1 MTTDSNLPEALQQHI
16 YSVSELS
23 HLLRA
28 CIENTFSHI
37 RIKAELSGVKMHSSG
52 HLYFTLKDQ
61 DAVMDAVCWRGT
73 SSKLPLKPEDGIEV
87 ICTGRLTIYAGRSKY
102 QMIVESMELS
112 GEGTLLKL
120 LEERK
125 KKLAAEGLFAPERKK
140 PLPFLPNLI
149 GIITSPT
156 GAVIKDMLHRL
167 GDRFPRHVILWPVA
181 VQGEGAENQIVQAI
195 QGFNRFA
202 QMNLPTPDL
211 LIVARGGGSLEDLWT
226 FNEESIARAVAN
238 SGIPIIS
245 AVGHETDTTL
255 IDFVSDFRAPT
266 PTAAA
271 ERAVPVR
278 SDLRQGLTLLENR
291 LIRCLRSMTDE
302 KTHRLND
309 CLDRLRQS
317 MNTLIQT
324 KGLQLQRLSLRS
336 PQELI
341 QRLQERLFFMTSKHQ
356 SISDNLIKHM
366 RQKFQNLD
374 NLLESYSYQKNL
386 KRGFCLVQSATMS
399 YVTSAGSLK
408 KNDLIHL
415 TFHDG
420 QKDALITT
428 PGATFQKKTA
438 KTPAPQKGF
447 WG

>member
-1 MTTDSNLPEALQQHI
+1 MTPDSNLPEALQQHI

-23 HLLRA
+23 QLLRA
-28 CIENTFSHI
+28 CVENTFSHI

-125 KKLAAEGLFAPERKK
+125 KKLAAEGLFALERKK

-195 QGFNRFA
+195 QGFNGFA
-202 QMNLPTPDL
+202 QLNLPTPDL
-211 LIVARGGGSLEDLWT
+211 LIIARGGGSLEDLWT

-238 SGIPIIS
+238 SRIPIIS

-291 LIRCLRSMTDE
+291 LIRCLRSMADE
-302 KTHRLND
+302 RTQRLND
-309 CLDRLRQS
+309 RLDRLRQS
-317 MNTLIQT
+317 MQTLIQT
-324 KGLQLQRLSLRS
+324 KGFQLQRLSLRS

-341 QRLQERLFFMTSKHQ
+341 QRLQERLFFITSKHQ
-356 SISDNLIKHM
+356 SMSDNFIKHL

-386 KRGFCLVQSATMS
+386 ERGFCLVQSAGMS
-399 YVTSAGSLK
+399 YVTSAGTLK

-428 PGATFQKKTA
+428 PGTTSQKKTA
-438 KTPAPQKGF
+438 KSPTPQTGF

>member
-1 MTTDSNLPEALQQHI
+1 MTPDSNLPEALQQHI

-23 HLLRA
+23 QLLRA
-28 CIENTFSHI
+28 CVENTFSHI

-125 KKLAAEGLFAPERKK
+125 KKLAAEGFFALERKK

-181 VQGEGAENQIVQAI
+181 VQGDGAETQIVQAI

-202 QMNLPTPDL
+202 QMNLPVPDL

-238 SGIPIIS
+238 SQIPIIS

-302 KTHRLND
+302 RTQRLND
-309 CLDRLRQS
+309 RLDRLRQS
-317 MNTLIQT
+317 MQTLVQT
-324 KGLQLQRLSLRS
+324 KGFQLQRLSLRS

-341 QRLQERLFFMTSKHQ
+341 QRLQERLFFITSKHH
-356 SISDNLIKHM
+356 SMSDNFIKHL
-366 RQKFQNLD
+366 RQKFHNLD

-386 KRGFCLVQSATMS
+386 ERGFCLVQSAAMS
-399 YVTSAGSLK
+399 YVKSAGSLK

-428 PGATFQKKTA
+428 PGTTSQKKTA
-438 KTPAPQKGF
+438 KPTSPQTGF